1 MRKPGGVATIL
12 LAVASLAVGVLPAHA
27 QKSTLPD
34 YVTKPTRQP
43 SGIVGQL
50 ELAIKEEKRALAG
63 YEVSGPADDIT
74 DYHQAA
80 SNSYVLIRAARE
92 GMFQMMGQ
100 KKLQNPYYT
109 DPMLDL
115 AFKKVTVAWNH
126 SRAPVDRITSAVKRQ
141 DYLESSRRQL
151 SETIAMLEEL
161 LLIFP

>member
-1 MRKPGGVATIL
+1 
-12 LAVASLAVGVLPAHA
+12 VGVLPAQA
-27 QKSTLPD
+27 QKSTLPE

-43 SGIVGQL
+43 SGIVSQL
-50 ELAIKEEKRALAG
+50 QLAVQEEKRALAG

-80 SNSYVLIRAARE
+80 SNAYVLIRAARE
-92 GMFQMMGQ
+92 GIFQVIGM
-100 KKLQNPYYT
+100 KKVKNPNYT

-115 AFKKVTVAWNH
+115 AYKKVTVAWNH
-126 SRAPVDRITSAVKRQ
+126 SRGPVDRLNSAVKRQ

-151 SETIAMLEEL
+151 TETITMLEEL